1 MTETSDP
8 VFLALSLPAVARAAL
23 GELCAGLRF
32 SARGKDARFVDP
44 DNYHVTLR
52 FLGAIAPQAIEKVVE
67 RLSAQ
72 GEARMAPRCGY
83 LGCAGLPRRS
93 RAHVFVAT
101 LNDPSGELA
110 ALYQALSDVLLE
122 VGFPGEQRPFLP
134 HVTLARFKKATD
146 VRALVSVAR
155 VPQERWAPNALVL
168 YRSERRRS
176 GVRYVPLFEQA
187 LDPLA

>member
-1 MTETSDP
+1 MPETADP
-8 VFLALSLPAVARAAL
+8 VFVALSLPATARAAL

-44 DNYHVTLR
+44 ENYHVTLR
-52 FLGAIAPQAIEKVVE
+52 FLGAISPSLVEAVVGRIGAAGKARPAPA
-67 RLSAQ
+67 
-72 GEARMAPRCGY
+72 CGY

-101 LNDPSGELA
+101 LNDPNGELA
-110 ALYQALSDVLLE
+110 SLYQALSDALVQ

-146 VRALVSVAR
+146 VRALVAVAR
-155 VPQERWAPNALVL
+155 VPQEHWTPNALVL

-176 GVRYVPLFEQA
+176 ER
-187 LDPLA
+187 